1 MYQHS
6 LLITLAPEP
15 RLALL
20 RTWASASSC
29 GATDHHIMSHPV
41 RTVVDM
47 ASDFAE
53 GPYVTDCVNLP
64 RPGAVQLYHLEWV
77 PTLDGEPIDEGYR
90 WHRFRSRERALAEA
104 IKWVKHRAGLAIE
117 VTIGSR
123 AGCCLSGD
131 IPVIVETVAEARKA
145 IVSYARGELSGYTR
159 DAQQREHLRFKTR
172 RGRSTWKSLLECE
185 TSRRYD
191 PADAAAG
198 DDLHL
203 PALRGGRS
211 RSRRR
216 RRLDVQRGGLGHR
229 TPRSLGPPRRPTLRS
244 GHRRQSRQRFEA

>member
-1 MYQHS
+1 
-6 LLITLAPEP
+6 
-15 RLALL
+15 
-20 RTWASASSC
+20 
-29 GATDHHIMSHPV
+29 
-41 RTVVDM
+41 M

-159 DAQQREHLRFKTR
+159 DPKQREHLRFRTR

-198 DDLHL
+198 MTCTYLL
-203 PALRGGRS
+203 YEE
-211 RSRRR
+211 
-216 RRLDVQRGGLGHR
+216 GGLGVVGGGAW
-229 TPRSLGPPRRPTLRS
+229 TYSVEVWVTAPPEVWDHAADQPCGLDIDDNLDNDS
-244 GHRRQSRQRFEA
+244 KPDSDE